1 MERLAN
7 GFVRFPCNVGDTV
20 FTTYSNK
27 VEVEEIIEIRI
38 YKNDRAEFIYQY
50 LINGGYV
57 YFDEDDIG
65 KNVFFIY
72 EEAEKE
78 ITNKL
83 QSHAEAI
90 IDERN
95 GR

>member
-1 MERLAN
+1 VERLAN
-7 GFVRFPCNVGDTV
+7 RFVRFPCNVGDTV

-27 VEVEEIIEIRI
+27 VEVEEVVEIRI

-65 KNVFFIY
+65 KNVFFTY

-78 ITNKL
+78 IKNKL
-83 QSHAEAI
+83 QSHAEEI

>member
-27 VEVEEIIEIRI
+27 VEVEEVIEIRI

-65 KNVFFIY
+65 KNVFFTY

-83 QSHAEAI
+83 QSHAETI
-90 IDERN
+90 MDERN

>member
-27 VEVEEIIEIRI
+27 VEVEEVIEIRI

-57 YFDEDDIG
+57 YFDEDDIS
-65 KNVFFIY
+65 KNVFFTY
-72 EEAEKE
+72 EEAEK
-78 ITNKL
+78 KRV
-83 QSHAEAI
+83 
-90 IDERN
+90 ERF
-95 GR
+95 GQ

>member
-27 VEVEEIIEIRI
+27 VEVEEVIEIRI

-50 LINGGYV
+50 LTCGGYV
-57 YFDEDDIG
+57 YFDENDIG
-65 KNVFFIY
+65 KNVFFTY
-72 EEAEKE
+72 EEAKKKR
-78 ITNKL
+78 I
-83 QSHAEAI
+83 
-90 IDERN
+90 ERF
-95 GR
+95 GK

>member
-27 VEVEEIIEIRI
+27 VEVEEVIEIRI

-65 KNVFFIY
+65 KNVFFAY
-72 EEAEKE
+72 EEAEKKR
-78 ITNKL
+78 TNKL
-83 QSHAEAI
+83 QSNAEAI

>member
-27 VEVEEIIEIRI
+27 VEVEEVIEIRI
-38 YKNDRAEFIYQY
+38 YKNDRAEFIYKY

-65 KNVFFIY
+65 KNVFLTY
-72 EEAEKE
+72 EEAEKKR
-78 ITNKL
+78 TNKL
-83 QSHAEAI
+83 QLHAETI
-90 IDERN
+90 MDERN

>member
-27 VEVEEIIEIRI
+27 VEVEEVIEIRI
-38 YKNDRAEFIYQY
+38 YKNDRAEFIYKY

-57 YFDEDDIG
+57 YFDENDIG
-65 KNVFFIY
+65 KNVFFTY
-72 EEAEKE
+72 EEAESE
-78 ITNKL
+78 LTNKL

-90 IDERN
+90 MDERN

>member
-27 VEVEEIIEIRI
+27 VEVEEVIEIRI
-38 YKNDRAEFIYQY
+38 YKNDRTEFIYQY

-65 KNVFFIY
+65 KNVFFTY
-72 EEAEKE
+72 EEAEKKR
-78 ITNKL
+78 I
-83 QSHAEAI
+83 
-90 IDERN
+90 ERF
-95 GR
+95 GQ